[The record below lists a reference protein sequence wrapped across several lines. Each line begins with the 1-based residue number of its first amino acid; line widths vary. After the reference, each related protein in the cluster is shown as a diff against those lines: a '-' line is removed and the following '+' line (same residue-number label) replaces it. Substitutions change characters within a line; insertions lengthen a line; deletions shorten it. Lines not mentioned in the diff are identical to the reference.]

1 MTQAKSTSTSQQATK
16 ARSTSTSQSKSSS
29 SAQSQKTTS
38 TAKKATSSTSGH
50 KYVTVKAGQGMFRVA
65 YNNGLTTAQLMQM
78 NGLTSSSQLY
88 PGQQLRV
95 R

>member
-1 MTQAKSTSTSQQATK
+1 MTQSKSASTSQQTAK
-16 ARSTSTSQSKSSS
+16 PRSSSTSQSKSSLT
-29 SAQSQKTTS
+29 AQNQKTTS

-88 PGQQLRV
+88 PGQRLRV